1 MILPEARYDMVTN
14 NSNRDEVARN
24 GGGTPFWSTDDNRER
39 TELTEPRDTDNWAQP
54 VDAFH
59 VGEVAEGARKGNVEG
74 RRPTGPLQGFGQ
86 LWQKT
91 YEVRIPGPTPEEV
104 ISTWKANFGE
114 FWHPDNKFYA
124 PVGGIAPGEVAVIG
138 GGKGPTKITT
148 GVRVIY
154 ADDRS
159 WSYMTPE
166 GHPWAAIITF
176 SAHEAEDGVTVT
188 RIHLLVRANDPLYE
202 ASFKLYTSR
211 LEDKIWTHTLTQVAA
226 HFGVV
231 TPVVETSV
239 QLVDKKR
246 QWNQFS
252 NIYKNSAL
260 RTLLRQDR

>member
-1 MILPEARYDMVTN
+1 MVT
-14 NSNRDEVARN
+14 SSPAWASAARN
-24 GGGTPFWSTDDNRER
+24 DGGTPLWSIGGIGER
-39 TELTEPRDTDNWAQP
+39 TELTEPRDTENWAQP
-54 VDAFH
+54 VDTFH

-104 ISTWKANFGE
+104 IATWKANFGE
-114 FWHPDNKFYA
+114 FWHPSNKFYA
-124 PVGGIAPGEVAVIG
+124 PAGGIAPGEVAVIG
-138 GGKGPTKITT
+138 GGKGPTKITS

-154 ADDRS
+154 ADERS

-176 SAHEAEDGVTVT
+176 SAHEADDGVTVT

-211 LEDKIWTHTLTQVAA
+211 LEDKIWNYTLTQVAS
-226 HFGVV
+226 HFGVKD
-231 TPVVETSV
+231 PVVETSV
-239 QLVDKKR
+239 QLIDKKR

-260 RTLLRQDR
+260 RTMLRQDR

>member
-1 MILPEARYDMVTN
+1 MTPPSPGFL
-14 NSNRDEVARN
+14 RN
-24 GGGTPFWSTDDNRER
+24 DDGTQTWLAGDIGER
-39 TELTEPRDTDNWAQP
+39 TELTEPRDYENWAQP

-59 VGEVAEGARKGNVEG
+59 VGEVAEGAKKGNVEG
-74 RRPTGPLQGFGQ
+74 RKPTGPLQGFGQ

-91 YEVRIPGPTPEEV
+91 YEVRVPGPTPEEV
-104 ISTWKANFGE
+104 IATWKANFGE
-114 FWHPDNKFYA
+114 FWYPDNKFYA
-124 PVGGIAPGEVAVIG
+124 PAGGIAPGEVAVIG

-176 SAHEAEDGVTVT
+176 SAHEGVDDTTVT

-202 ASFKLYTSR
+202 ASFKLYTSK
-211 LEDKIWTHTLTQVAA
+211 LEDRIWTYTLSQVAG
-226 HFGVV
+226 HFGVEDPEV
-231 TPVVETSV
+231 DMTVA
-239 QLVDKKR
+239 LVDKRR
-246 QWNQFS
+246 QWSQFS

-260 RTLLRQDR
+260 RTLLRRD